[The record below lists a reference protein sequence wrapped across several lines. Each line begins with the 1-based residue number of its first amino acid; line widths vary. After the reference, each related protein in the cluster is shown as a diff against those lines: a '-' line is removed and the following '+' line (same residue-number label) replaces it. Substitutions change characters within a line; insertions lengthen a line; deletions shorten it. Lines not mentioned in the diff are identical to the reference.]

1 MLESAKTSKNVC
13 KHKQCKVIIY
23 SLSQGKRIGVF
34 AKDDFT
40 GEFVEGWKT
49 ALESSKF
56 EQVRPV

>member
-1 MLESAKTSKNVC
+1 MLEAAKTSKSVS
-13 KHKQCKVIIY
+13 KYKQYKVIVY

-34 AKDDFT
+34 SKDDFT

-56 EQVRPV
+56 EQVRRV